1 MILLGTKHKRQTAT
15 ASSCIV
21 GRSWSAVR
29 FISLDL
35 IVMINRHMQRLTS
48 RVSAQAPSPHGD
60 WNVKRGI
67 RVAPS
72 RPDWSVDVSV
82 LRRLYVS
89 LVYARRLI
97 DLTVLVVV
105 IPIEDWTRELFPG
118 LFSRENKSISFV
130 RFFFFIIGGPTFLS
144 CLPFKVFQD
153 GWGFTD
159 LAAKPAPFRLSRHV
173 ISTES
178 RVTYIAWIKSLLF
191 HDLKSNQCVTL
202 IALFVFIYTPTT
214 LSICGRVS

>member
-1 MILLGTKHKRQTAT
+1 
-15 ASSCIV
+15 
-21 GRSWSAVR
+21 
-29 FISLDL
+29 
-35 IVMINRHMQRLTS
+35 MQRLTS
-48 RVSAQAPSPHGD
+48 RISAQAPSPHGD

-82 LRRLYVS
+82 LRRLCVS

-105 IPIEDWTRELFPG
+105 IPIEDWTRELFRLDFFPANE
-118 LFSRENKSISFV
+118 SV
-130 RFFFFIIGGPTFLS
+130 FFFFFLLS
-144 CLPFKVFQD
+144 AVQRFSRLSFKVFQD

-173 ISTES
+173 ASTEES
-178 RVTYIAWIKSLLF
+178 RVTYRANKSFAVLRF
-191 HDLKSNQCVTL
+191 
-202 IALFVFIYTPTT
+202 
-214 LSICGRVS
+214 SI